1 MNATPFPS
9 VPPASRRVGGR
20 AGLVIV
26 LAGAVAGCGAIGPI
40 GPMATEANLA
50 AIKPGMTRDE
60 VLSRVGRPTWVFGV
74 RQENLSIWNYRFY
87 RGDCVI
93 YQISIRPDGTV
104 RDSATG
110 YDPAC
115 DGPNRM

>member
-1 MNATPFPS
+1 MNAPGFQS
-9 VPPASRRVGGR
+9 FLAALHRFGGR
-20 AGLVIV
+20 AGVV
-26 LAGAVAGCGAIGPI
+26 VALAAVVAGCGAVGAI

-60 VLSRVGRPTWVFGV
+60 VLARVGRPTWVFGV

-115 DGPNRM
+115 DGPNRS